1 MEQQLVKIWVKVKAG
16 STSQYEEHLQPF
28 RKNFIVIG
36 KKPVIDTKPLYD
48 EQSIS
53 PVPLSRSIQHSHSL
67 ATGGTLDYILFSRSH
82 VQPTIIIY
90 EVVFQIR
97 PKSARRLF
105 SSFIGSHRIFCDIYI
120 YIYMYISQLTL
131 SVEFMKPE
139 SCAMGRVFLYGP
151 GNARS
156 LREKFS
162 KAEVG
167 GALSPHWITI

>member
-120 YIYMYISQLTL
+120 TVDPI
-131 SVEFMKPE
+131 
-139 SCAMGRVFLYGP
+139 GRIHETGIMRHGP
-151 GNARS
+151 GVSLWSRERKKFEREILEGRS
-156 LREKFS
+156 RW
-162 KAEVG
+162 
-167 GALSPHWITI
+167 SP